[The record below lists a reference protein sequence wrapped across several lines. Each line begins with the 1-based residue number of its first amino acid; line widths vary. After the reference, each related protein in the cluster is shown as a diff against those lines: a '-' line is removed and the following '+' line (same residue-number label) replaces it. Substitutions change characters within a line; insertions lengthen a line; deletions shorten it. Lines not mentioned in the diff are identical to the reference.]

1 MDDFNVSYTIYDYDI
16 DEQNKILTIKTERNY
31 NNLLNVL
38 YFCLIIFGMW
48 TGNMII
54 NWIINKI
61 SEIQINQHESGD

>member
-1 MDDFNVSYTIYDYDI
+1 LDDFNVSYTIYDYDI